1 MSQDESKSLAEPQLH
16 RQDPAG
22 KAANDSPAVRKWQV
36 ARRVMWMLLLAGAFL
51 AYYLMDRLNEALSI
65 LK

>member
-1 MSQDESKSLAEPQLH
+1 MSQDESKSLAEPQRHGPDLA
-16 RQDPAG
+16 D
-22 KAANDSPAVRKWQV
+22 KSVKDSPAVRKWQV

-51 AYYLMDRLNEALSI
+51 AYYLLDRLNEALSI